1 MVCVLSVFFS
11 FFLSFFLSCFLFFFY
26 WYFPRQTLT
35 NHKIGRERESLFF
48 LVFHFHPLTNIHLI
62 HRDFYHLFLLDL
74 FVITMMKLVL
84 LRYLHF
90 IGIFM
95 NPIKSELLILTF
107 QSDVVRLWAH
117 IKLSLFYYKA
127 NALTN
132 WDLHPYPPATPS
144 PYPYS

>member
-1 MVCVLSVFFS
+1 MLYPYFFLSVFLV
-11 FFLSFFLSCFLFFFY
+11 FFLFLSVISLTDTNGLQNGTGEGIIIFF
-26 WYFPRQTLT
+26 
-35 NHKIGRERESLFF
+35 
-48 LVFHFHPLTNIHLI
+48 VFHFHPLTNIHLI

-90 IGIFM
+90 IYIFM
-95 NPIKSELLILTF
+95 NVIKSELLILTF

-117 IKLSLFYYKA
+117 IKLSPFPYKA

-144 PYPYS
+144 PCPYP